1 MNTPTLLGFAKR
13 LALIQNLFRFSFF
26 SFTCTCKGHTVKFS
40 EKMYMK
46 ILASVEITKG
56 FDSWITVNDKL
67 APLIEEHSLKN
78 SPSNF

>member
-1 MNTPTLLGFAKR
+1 MITFCKALFAYPK
-13 LALIQNLFRFSFF
+13 LISLFFF
-26 SFTCTCKGHTVKFS
+26 SIMCIFKGHTVKFS
-40 EKMYMK
+40 GKMYMK

-56 FDSWITVNDKL
+56 FDSWITVNNKL